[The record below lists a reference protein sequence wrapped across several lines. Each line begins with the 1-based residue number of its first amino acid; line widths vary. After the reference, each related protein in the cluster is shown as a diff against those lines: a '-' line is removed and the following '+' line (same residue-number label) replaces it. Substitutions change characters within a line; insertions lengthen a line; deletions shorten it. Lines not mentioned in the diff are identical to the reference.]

1 MPCAGIAGLRSG
13 NGAFILSPGGCIRGR
28 QRTRRSAFLVQAGPW
43 RTLTGGRPHLAR
55 LSRDMRQPQNIV
67 EASYLVVPGQGPG
80 RRLRYVLVDVQRFD
94 QLRCLVGNEG
104 E

>member
-1 MPCAGIAGLRSG
+1 
-13 NGAFILSPGGCIRGR
+13 
-28 QRTRRSAFLVQAGPW
+28 
-43 RTLTGGRPHLAR
+43 
-55 LSRDMRQPQNIV
+55 MRQTADIV

-94 QLRCLVGNEG
+94 QLRRLVGNEG